1 MTDLK
6 TKAKKIII
14 ESLRELETA
23 LDEAEKSGTSIKE
36 IAPNLLFTSVKSFSE
51 ELGKRKMFSTFT
63 ARDALQELIDDEEII
78 KSKQGYYVL
87 KRNSKKIDN
96 IIKYQLYATPLPLEN
111 QNDSVHYIEVSDNM
125 APFLADL
132 FNKSMQRNDKR
143 FYSVAPNLLLLLD
156 LEIPTGFNIA
166 EKQPFNLVSF
176 FKSYGI
182 TVRDYNTVCQEIKG
196 KTHNEVLEEE
206 FDFAAEIH
214 DAEINSPY
222 QGKLKSHHSVKSR
235 TPISEN

>member
-1 MTDLK
+1 MEKLISEAMK
-6 TKAKKIII
+6 IAKRK
-14 ESLRELETA
+14 LRELENILA
-23 LDEAEKSGTSIKE
+23 EAEKNDLAIEELTSE
-36 IAPNLLFTSVKSFSE
+36 LLFYSVNSFATYLQKTEGFSKS
-51 ELGKRKMFSTFT
+51 T
-63 ARDALQELIDDEEII
+63 ARDAIQKLEDSEII
-78 KSKQGYYVL
+78 TKSKQGFYVL
-87 KRNSKKIDN
+87 KRDSKRIDN

-111 QNDSVHYIEVSDNM
+111 QSDSVHYIEVSDNM

-143 FYSVAPNLLLLLD
+143 FFSVAPNLLLLLD
-156 LEIPTGFNIA
+156 LEIPARFNIA
-166 EKQPFNLVSF
+166 KKQPFNLISF